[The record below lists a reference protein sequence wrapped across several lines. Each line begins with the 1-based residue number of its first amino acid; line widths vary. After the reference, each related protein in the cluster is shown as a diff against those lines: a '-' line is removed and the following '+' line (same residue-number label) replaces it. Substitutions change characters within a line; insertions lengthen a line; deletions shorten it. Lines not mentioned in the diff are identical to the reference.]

1 MITFEV
7 SIVIEKPVEEV
18 FGFVTEGENVPKWN
32 SAVKSVRKISEGP
45 ISVGTKYAIVRQ
57 LPSGSAE
64 NIYEV
69 VGTKKTENYPLRSFL
84 DLLRSCTGIALS
96 RLTKAQSCL

>member
-1 MITFEV
+1 VQSFYPRDRKVHVGCVMITFEV

-18 FGFVTEGENVPKWN
+18 FGFVTEGENSPKWN

-69 VGTKKTENYPLRSFL
+69 LVRKKQKT
-84 DLLRSCTGIALS
+84 IH
-96 RLTKAQSCL
+96 